1 MSPKA
6 APDYPG
12 ILEAAR
18 GIDTREKQTFD
29 AGDHDKFAHY
39 APKEKVAEAYVT
51 GIAITALCGKR
62 WVPTRDPEKF
72 PVCPDCQRCYDEL
85 QAG

>member
-12 ILEAAR
+12 IREAAR
-18 GIDTREKQTFD
+18 EIDTREREASD

-39 APKEKVAEAYVT
+39 ADKNKIAEAYVT
-51 GIAITALCGKR
+51 GIPIVALCGKK
-62 WVPTRDPEKF
+62 WVPTRAPEKF
-72 PVCPDCQRCYDEL
+72 PVCPDCAARYEAL
-85 QAG
+85 S